1 MGKVFVVGIGP
12 GNFENMTIR
21 ADRVLAACDA
31 IVGYPVYVDLVKDR
45 YPGKALFETPM
56 TQVLQC
62 PYVFEKARLVAQ
74 EMADA
79 LALDLARDGKQ
90 VCIVCSGD
98 SGIYGMAAL
107 VYELRGEC
115 AQPEIEVVPGLTA
128 ACSGGA
134 VLGAP
139 LTHDFAVISLS
150 DRLTP
155 WETIEKRLLAAA
167 SADFSIAIYNPVSH
181 GRPEHLKRACE
192 ILLRVLPET
201 RLCGIV
207 RNIGRDGESRRIL
220 TLGELRD
227 AQADMF
233 CTVFIAN
240 SAAKELSGNL
250 VTPRGYRDV

>member
-1 MGKVFVVGIGP
+1 MIQVVGIGP
-12 GNFENMTIR
+12 GRREGRTIAADDALRR
-21 ADRVLAACDA
+21 AEV
-31 IVGYPVYVDLVKDR
+31 IVGYTTYVELVRDEFAEKR
-45 YPGKALFETPM
+45 FVTTGMRGEKERCVQALLLSREG
-56 TQVLQC
+56 
-62 PYVFEKARLVAQ
+62 RRVA
-74 EMADA
+74 
-79 LALDLARDGKQ
+79 L
-90 VCIVCSGD
+90 ICSGD
-98 SGIYGMAAL
+98 AQVYGMASLLLGMA
-107 VYELRGEC
+107 EEGD
-115 AQPEIEVVPGLTA
+115 EIEVVPGVTA
-128 ACSGGA
+128 ALSAAA
-134 VLGAP
+134 VLGSP
-139 LTHDFAVISLS
+139 LCGDFAVVSLS

-192 ILLRVLPET
+192 VLLRVLPES

-207 RNIGRDGESRRIL
+207 RNIGRPGESRRIL

-240 SAAKELSGNL
+240 SAAKELSDNL

>member
-1 MGKVFVVGIGP
+1 MRKLAVVGIGP
-12 GNFENMTIR
+12 GNYENMTIR
-21 ADRVLAACDA
+21 ADRALRECDV
-31 IVGYPVYVDLVKDR
+31 IVGYTVYVDLVKER
-45 YPGKALFETPM
+45 YADKEFLTTPM
-56 TQVLQC
+56 LREVERC
-62 PYVFEKARLVAQ
+62 
-74 EMADA
+74 EMA
-79 LALDLARDGKQ
+79 LETARGGKT
-90 VCIVCSGD
+90 VAMICSGD

-192 ILLRVLPET
+192 VLLRVLPES

-220 TLGELRD
+220 TLGALRD

-233 CTVFIAN
+233 CTIFIAN

>member
-1 MGKVFVVGIGP
+1 MADIVYVVGLGP
-12 GNFENMTIR
+12 GDPQFLTAQAQSALEE
-21 ADRVLAACDA
+21 AEVLC
-31 IVGYPVYVDLVKDR
+31 GYPVYLDLVRPYYPEKEYYATGMTKELDR
-45 YPGKALFETPM
+45 CRWALETAHSGR
-56 TQVLQC
+56 T
-62 PYVFEKARLVAQ
+62 VA
-74 EMADA
+74 
-79 LALDLARDGKQ
+79 L
-90 VCIVCSGD
+90 VCSGD
-98 SGIYGMAAL
+98 AGVYGMASPL
-107 VYELRGEC
+107 LELAEGC
-115 AQPEIEVVPGLTA
+115 PDVTVEVVPGLTA
-128 ACSGGA
+128 ALSGGA

>member
-1 MGKVFVVGIGP
+1 
-12 GNFENMTIR
+12 
-21 ADRVLAACDA
+21 
-31 IVGYPVYVDLVKDR
+31 
-45 YPGKALFETPM
+45 
-56 TQVLQC
+56 
-62 PYVFEKARLVAQ
+62 
-74 EMADA
+74 
-79 LALDLARDGKQ
+79 
-90 VCIVCSGD
+90 
-98 SGIYGMAAL
+98 MAAL

-192 ILLRVLPET
+192 VLLRVLPES

-207 RNIGRDGESRRIL
+207 RNIGRPGESRRIL
-220 TLGELRD
+220 TLGALRD

-240 SAAKELSGNL
+240 SAAKELFGNL